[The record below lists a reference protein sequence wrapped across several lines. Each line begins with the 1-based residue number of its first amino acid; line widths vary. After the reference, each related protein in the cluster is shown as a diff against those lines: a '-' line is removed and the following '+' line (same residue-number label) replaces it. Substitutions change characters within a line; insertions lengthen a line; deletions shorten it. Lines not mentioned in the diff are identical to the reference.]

1 MDCVSDQHHRQML
14 QKYNMILVIEV
25 VDQLKDIV
33 FEQQCYGCSVGHPS
47 QTQHPCIM
55 ETPLTHLTM
64 YFEMTLEKVPCF
76 CYQQMAKRNRPF
88 GLAIRISEQIS

>member
-14 QKYNMILVIEV
+14 QKYNMILAIV
-25 VDQLKDIV
+25 VDELKDIV

-64 YFEMTLEKVPCF
+64 YFEMTLEKVDRVSVINKW
-76 CYQQMAKRNRPF
+76 QKKSPF
-88 GLAIRISEQIS
+88 WTCHSNQ